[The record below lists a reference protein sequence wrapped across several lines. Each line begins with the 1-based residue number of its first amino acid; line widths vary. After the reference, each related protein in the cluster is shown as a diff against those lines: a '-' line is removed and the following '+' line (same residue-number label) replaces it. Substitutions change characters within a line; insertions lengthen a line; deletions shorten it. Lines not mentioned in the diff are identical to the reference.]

1 MASFW
6 VVLVL
11 TVFVIAQV
19 NARVLQPSDINP
31 NGVQN
36 DETELHAGNLLAAE
50 SPSSLASL
58 NLGAEFLSLIDS
70 SLTNY
75 VYINSSF
82 IGHVFEYEGKY
93 QIAQKY
99 SMIKMH
105 KQHTASKE
113 GVYVL
118 EDKALGMS
126 IPSSPYFPAD
136 FIVVFR
142 FAVAFH
148 GSSSAPRL
156 VALIAQARCCG
167 VQHVPSN

>member
-1 MASFW
+1 MITTVWRARW
-6 VVLVL
+6 HQQERGGGGGGKMRGLYLMGVLCLGDGGELFVTVL
-11 TVFVIAQV
+11 PETI
-19 NARVLQPSDINP
+19 NSPDIFP
-31 NGVQN
+31 
-36 DETELHAGNLLAAE
+36 
-50 SPSSLASL
+50 LASTVQH
-58 NLGAEFLSLIDS
+58 GCKE
-70 SLTNY
+70 
-75 VYINSSF
+75 
-82 IGHVFEYEGKY
+82 Y

-99 SMIKMH
+99 TMIKMH

-118 EDKALGMS
+118 DDKAL
-126 IPSSPYFPAD
+126 
-136 FIVVFR
+136 